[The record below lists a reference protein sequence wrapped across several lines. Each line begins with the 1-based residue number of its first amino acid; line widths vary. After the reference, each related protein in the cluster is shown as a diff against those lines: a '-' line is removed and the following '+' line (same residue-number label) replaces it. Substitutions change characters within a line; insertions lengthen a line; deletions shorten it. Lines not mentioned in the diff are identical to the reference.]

1 MNWIEILASHK
12 PLILVIAALTIVLL
26 AVLALWIRVLSRPER
41 RHGQPPRRME
51 TRAEHREPPSITQ
64 GRSRG

>member
-41 RHGQPPRRME
+41 RHGQPTRRME
-51 TRAEHREPPSITQ
+51 TQERRDPPTITQ
-64 GRSRG
+64 GRTRG